1 MRHKLE
7 WKFSMIVKMFK
18 NMKVLSFEELLEQDK
33 SVSIHTRSQQ
43 MLATEIF
50 KVYRSVSPPIFSEL
64 FRRRDICYDLRS
76 NSNFALLNVKSV
88 FQKYFLLRS
97 KNLGHC
103 ISGAERVPECL
114 SLSAFKKGIKK
125 WQPKNCPCRLCK
137 QYVLNLGYIS
147 NTSET
152 CF

>member
-18 NMKVLSFEELLEQDK
+18 NIKVLSFEELLEQDK

-64 FRRRDICYDLRS
+64 FRRRDICYDLRT
-76 NSNFALLNVKSV
+76 NSNFTAPNVKCV
-88 FQKYFLLRS
+88 FHGSESWTLGPKIRDIVPLELKELTSLNTF
-97 KNLGHC
+97 KN
-103 ISGAERVPECL
+103 
-114 SLSAFKKGIKK
+114 GIKK
-125 WQPKNCPCRLCK
+125 LQPKNYPWRLWK
-137 QYVLNLGYIS
+137 QYVLNLDFTS